1 MFDPITIL
9 AGIAP
14 VLVEAGKA
22 AINKWI
28 VPDNFKPANINDYLA
43 MKNSDLELFKAMNEA
58 GGANPSYAWV
68 EAIVRLQRPF
78 VVAVVLGVWGG
89 VHLHFINTF
98 NIDDVNN
105 FASAIGFYLFGDRT
119 LFYTKK
125 SAKNA

>member
-1 MFDPITIL
+1 MFDPITLL

-14 VLVEAGKA
+14 VIVEAGKA

-28 VPDNFKPANINDYLA
+28 VPDNFKPANITDYLS

-58 GGANPSYAWV
+58 GGSNPSYPWV
-68 EAIVRLQRPF
+68 EAIVRLQRPL
-78 VVAVVLGVWGG
+78 VVAVVLLTWAGVNLQ
-89 VHLHFINTF
+89 VIPSLNA
-98 NIDDVNN
+98 DDVNN
-105 FASAIGFYLFGDRT
+105 FAAAIGFYLFGDRT